1 MCLICVELSKNK
13 LTPQEA
19 RRNLGEW
26 VDVLDKEHRYEVLR
40 NIWKKEDEAMR
51 EEEEYT
57 DDDNW
62 TGWGSD

>member
-26 VDVLDKEHRYEVLR
+26 VNLLDKEHRYEVLR

-51 EEEEYT
+51 EEERT
-57 DDDNW
+57 NDDNW

>member
-26 VDVLDKEHRYEVLR
+26 VNVLDKEHRYEVLR

-51 EEEEYT
+51 EEERT
-57 DDDNW
+57 NDDNW